1 MQTYTPA
8 GLGRLLKIHQ
18 SIATWFLM
26 VFLLGLGNSFATTF
40 LQFDSTYLGDGWFQY
55 RMQVMNDPFFT
66 EADIIGLQI
75 NFTNQIDQSTDSQN
89 WTNYDSDNAYSC
101 WFFSQSYPARPYE
114 EVFLVRSAETSY
126 RLGTNNGVL
135 DGVLVVFSL
144 YLADFNPWVLNGD
157 VSANIVGYAA
167 FPCLVPCP
175 PEQADGSPTNFSYT
189 LKLLPDISIQQLIQ
203 SNGVVSGVDFLWDYD
218 STLLLQ
224 ASTDLTTWTNVTY
237 IWSVPPETLWITNT
251 PLNDFGQFFRLE
263 LVADGYQTN
272 LPPLTSNAVL
282 AKPAASRVSV
292 APLAA
297 IPRVSGCQMIK
308 GKIAVSV
315 ATQPNQHYSV
325 SALDS
330 HKVVQATQP
339 LTAAGNSAT
348 VYFDAQSLPT
358 PVFFQ
363 VAATSA
369 P

>member
-1 MQTYTPA
+1 
-8 GLGRLLKIHQ
+8 
-18 SIATWFLM
+18 M
-26 VFLLGLGNSFATTF
+26 VFLLGFENSFATTF

-75 NFTNQIDQSTDSQN
+75 NFTNQIDQSTSSQN
-89 WTNYDSDNAYSC
+89 WTNSDSGDSYSE
-101 WFFSQSYPARPYE
+101 WSFSQGYPARPYE

-126 RLGTNNGVL
+126 RLGTNGVG
-135 DGVLVVFSL
+135 DGALVVFSL
-144 YLADFNPWVLNGD
+144 YLAEFNPWASNGD
-157 VSANIVGYAA
+157 FSANIVGYAA
-167 FPCLVPCP
+167 FPCLVPCT
-175 PEQADGSPTNFSYT
+175 PEEADGSPTNFSYA
-189 LKLLPDISIQQLIQ
+189 LKLLPDIFIQQLIQ
-203 SNGVVSGVDFLWDYD
+203 SNGVVSGVDFLWDYA

-224 ASTDLTTWTNVTY
+224 ASTDLTTWTNVAY
-237 IWSVPPETLWITNT
+237 IWSVPPETLWTTNT

-325 SALDS
+325 SVLDS
-330 HKVVQATQP
+330 HKVVLATQP
-339 LTAAGNSAT
+339 LTATGNSAT
-348 VYFDAQSLPT
+348 VYFDTRSLPT

-363 VAATSA
+363 VAATLA